1 MHTISSL
8 RLSVSLLLLLVVE
21 TLADDDDTDFLM
33 NVFSD
38 LGPVLALFG
47 EQFTRQF
54 LSETFT
60 WYDHVIFACVPLG
73 IMTAIAGAI
82 RVQGHKFLKA
92 FIGRARE
99 NKAAAE
105 IEYMSSTSA
114 EVGELLYGRGIVRTM
129 GQPEIAQF
137 IVFHDELLK
146 EKKGAQNQS
155 YGIHT
160 LKSASQEGI
169 LYKEGYCDEL
179 DLAAQN
185 WLKSF
190 KHTETRKKD
199 VEQAEDEFGPSISR
213 IERATPLQ
221 KNDKFPKYW
230 DSLKSPNLQLNIA
243 TEKISPRRRSI
254 ELHLA
259 AIIAVILQ
267 ASLLAIAAVVPYR
280 APGYESQPWG
290 PPCYIGG
297 SILLFIGMLACS
309 VAIER
314 STKEFKWRPS
324 SGITNKTQD
333 SSEVRPHSMDL
344 FWVQRTQ
351 RVSDQDFDSYVI
363 SSRNKQ
369 FISTSSRRE
378 DVLSGKSNKGNK
390 GCKQSKN
397 GRIDDIPLEKSPKV
411 SKSAGSDE
419 DRRLESDFLAVTAIF
434 AGGAGFTIQFIG
446 LRGLPW
452 PCAVAQL
459 GAIIAMA
466 IIRAL
471 VRRRLGD
478 DPNYCPAP
486 SRYELDL
493 LATQLVESSRPR
505 PPNQPLKPSQKDW
518 TWRVDTAK
526 HRLQSIY
533 SFRIGNCLNPSVS
546 SLSKEDTTS
555 SQSDQSDEAQRIML
569 VRKRLGDLV
578 RWETEAFKPALALA
592 RCIERF
598 LDEFM
603 PVVSS
608 QNLIEWKVP
617 MRDTADNRSVVTLAI
632 TK

>member
-1 MHTISSL
+1 MHTKSSL
-8 RLSVSLLLLLVVE
+8 RLSFALLLLLVVQ
-21 TLADDDDTDFLM
+21 TLANDDDTDFLM

-38 LGPVLALFG
+38 LGPVLVLFG
-47 EQFTRQF
+47 EQFARQF

-60 WYDHVIFACVPLG
+60 WYDHVTFACVPLG
-73 IMTAIAGAI
+73 IMIAIAGAI

-114 EVGELLYGRGIVRTM
+114 EVGELFNGRGIVRTM

-137 IVFHDELLK
+137 IVFPDELLK
-146 EKKGAQNQS
+146 EKGAQNRS

-179 DLAAQN
+179 ELAARN

-213 IERATPLQ
+213 IGRATPLQ
-221 KNDKFPKYW
+221 KNDRFPKYW

-243 TEKISPRRRSI
+243 TEQISPKRRSI

-267 ASLLAIAAVVPYR
+267 ASLLIIAAVVPYR

-290 PPCYIGG
+290 LPCYIGG
-297 SILLFIGMLACS
+297 SVLLFIGMLACS

-314 STKEFKWRPS
+314 STKEFKWRPG
-324 SGITNKTQD
+324 SGITNETQD

-351 RVSDQDFDSYVI
+351 RVSDQDFDSYVT

-390 GCKQSKN
+390 GHKQIKN
-397 GRIDDIPLEKSPKV
+397 DQIDDIPSGNS
-411 SKSAGSDE
+411 SKSE
-419 DRRLESDFLAVTAIF
+419 
-434 AGGAGFTIQFIG
+434 
-446 LRGLPW
+446 
-452 PCAVAQL
+452 
-459 GAIIAMA
+459 
-466 IIRAL
+466 
-471 VRRRLGD
+471 
-478 DPNYCPAP
+478 
-486 SRYELDL
+486 
-493 LATQLVESSRPR
+493 
-505 PPNQPLKPSQKDW
+505 
-518 TWRVDTAK
+518 
-526 HRLQSIY
+526 
-533 SFRIGNCLNPSVS
+533 
-546 SLSKEDTTS
+546 
-555 SQSDQSDEAQRIML
+555 
-569 VRKRLGDLV
+569 
-578 RWETEAFKPALALA
+578 
-592 RCIERF
+592 
-598 LDEFM
+598 
-603 PVVSS
+603 
-608 QNLIEWKVP
+608 
-617 MRDTADNRSVVTLAI
+617 
-632 TK
+632 